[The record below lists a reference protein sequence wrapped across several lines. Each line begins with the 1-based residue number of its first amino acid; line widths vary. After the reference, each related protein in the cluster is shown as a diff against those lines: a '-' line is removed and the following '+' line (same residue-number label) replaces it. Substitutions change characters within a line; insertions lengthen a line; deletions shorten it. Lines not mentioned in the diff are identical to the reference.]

1 MADSFEDRL
10 AEVWETFVSNT
21 ETINRLFRL
30 VEETNSIN
38 RDHLGN
44 HFMWAVSD
52 HCNQL
57 YTLTHNGN
65 VKLEKVPLERVL
77 GYMEAVNDDVTSELE
92 DEILEGGF

>member
-1 MADSFEDRL
+1 
-10 AEVWETFVSNT
+10 
-21 ETINRLFRL
+21 
-30 VEETNSIN
+30 
-38 RDHLGN
+38 
-44 HFMWAVSD
+44 MWAVSD

-77 GYMEAVNDDVTSELE
+77 GYMEAVNDAVTSELE